1 MVNLKEKESAMLFYC
16 TQLGLSD
23 FFVVDRTEDGTLPK
37 VRHDF
42 RSPNPNCW
50 GTLKNIDQ
58 NNICASIVFKL
69 KQRKN
74 MKKYFFLRFLFQNS

>member
-1 MVNLKEKESAMLFYC
+1 MVNLKEKESSAMLFYC

-42 RSPNPNCW
+42 RSPNPNFRH
-50 GTLKNIDQ
+50 T
-58 NNICASIVFKL
+58 
-69 KQRKN
+69 RK
-74 MKKYFFLRFLFQNS
+74 